1 MSDELEIEPLSDE
14 DLEEVAGG
22 CDEDS
27 CSSKGCS
34 NGGDGSGGTMTMDM
48 KLDGIGM

>member
-22 CDEDS
+22 QNTCTSNS
-27 CSSKGCS
+27 CSEKDCS
-34 NGGDGSGGTMTMDM
+34 GGGDDQTDVEVSVSA
-48 KLDGIGM
+48 K

>member
-22 CDEDS
+22 NSCTSAS
-27 CSSKGCS
+27 CSEKDC
-34 NGGDGSGGTMTMDM
+34 SGGGNDTVSMQMDM
-48 KLDGIGM
+48 SLK